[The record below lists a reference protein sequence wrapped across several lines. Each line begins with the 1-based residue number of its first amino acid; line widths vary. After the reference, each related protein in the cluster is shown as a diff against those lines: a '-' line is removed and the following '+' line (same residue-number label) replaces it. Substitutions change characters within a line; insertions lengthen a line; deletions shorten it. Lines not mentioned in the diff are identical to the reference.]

1 MGAMQSI
8 FAAPFSI
15 LRRWT
20 FVSASLMGILLVGLL
35 RAQQDEP
42 KPLKPNDPRLN
53 FSFAV
58 SPDAQPFRF
67 HVDLDRKGTIEGVSA
82 YRRGETTPFQTLS
95 SCGSFPDQI
104 DTQWGWG
111 DFTVLIAHADFNFD
125 GYQDLELM
133 QNYIPHLDTKVYCIF
148 LWDNHAHL
156 FRYSKELS
164 DQGVNLEPDPKSK
177 TLHARQDWMGGRGE
191 DRTYRWTGEH
201 LELIEVQGEDPNGP
215 DAASPGKA
223 CDEIY
228 CMQRIGGKVVTT
240 LDKCVKDGKPR
251 PECPA
256 APSQIAPQSSTPAPN
271 AP

>member
-1 MGAMQSI
+1 MGAMQRM
-8 FAAPFSI
+8 FAAPFSYGRKI
-15 LRRWT
+15 SFLIAVLT
-20 FVSASLMGILLVGLL
+20 FVIAPSPIG
-35 RAQQDEP
+35 AQQDEP
-42 KPLKPNDPRLN
+42 KPLKPNDPRLD

-67 HVDLDRKGTIEGVSA
+67 HVDLDRKGTIKGVSA

-164 DQGVNLEPDPKSK
+164 EQGVNLEPDPKSK
-177 TLHARQDWMGGRGE
+177 TLHARQDWMGGRRE
-191 DRTYRWTGEH
+191 DRTYRWTGGY

-215 DAASPGKA
+215 DAVSHGKA

-228 CMQRIGGKVVTT
+228 CMQRIGGKLVTT
-240 LDKCVKDGKPR
+240 TDKCVEDGKPR

-256 APSQIAPQSSTPAPN
+256 APQQPAPQPPTPAPD
-271 AP
+271 AR